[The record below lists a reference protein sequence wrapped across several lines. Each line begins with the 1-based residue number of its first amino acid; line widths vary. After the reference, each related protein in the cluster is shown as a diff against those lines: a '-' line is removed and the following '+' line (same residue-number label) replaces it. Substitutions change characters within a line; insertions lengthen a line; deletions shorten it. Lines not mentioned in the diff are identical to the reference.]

1 MFQAFADLFTPVNIS
16 YVLGGLGIT
25 LAVSVVTVLIS
36 IVFGTILGLLRNYE
50 RRVLGKIAAVY
61 IEIFRNTP
69 LLLWIM
75 ICFVMLSGG
84 TPIIR
89 GALGLTLYTSAV
101 IAEIVR
107 GGLNSIPQGQFEAA
121 ASQGFGFIQTLRYI
135 IIPQCFKAIIPSLM
149 SQIITTIKD
158 TSFLCQVAIAEFLYR
173 SKFILSMLPT
183 SGVVVS
189 SAHVM
194 VLYATVALVYFII
207 NFALSCVVRS
217 MQKRGS
223 KEVIVQTEA

>member
-1 MFQAFADLFTPVNIS
+1 MGQVISELFTPVNIT
-16 YVLGGLGIT
+16 YLLGGLGIT
-25 LAVSVVTVLIS
+25 LAVSVATVLIS
-36 IVFGTILGLLRNYE
+36 IVFGTILGLLRSYE

-84 TPIIR
+84 TPLVR

-107 GGLNSIPQGQFEAA
+107 GGLNSIAQGQFEAA
-121 ASQGFGFIQTLRYI
+121 ASQGFSFIQTLRYI
-135 IIPQCFKAIIPSLM
+135 IIPQCFKAIVPSLM

-173 SKFILSMLPT
+173 GKFILSMLPT
-183 SGVVVS
+183 YGTTVS

-194 VLYATVALVYFII
+194 VMYATVALVYFVI
-207 NFALSCVVRS
+207 NFALSCVVRR
-217 MQKRGS
+217 MQKRGTR
-223 KEVIVQTEA
+223 EVKIRVEG

>member
-135 IIPQCFKAIIPSLM
+135 IIPRCLT
-149 SQIITTIKD
+149 TTIKD

-194 VLYATVALVYFII
+194 VLYATVSLVYFII

>member
-1 MFQAFADLFTPVNIS
+1 M
-16 YVLGGLGIT
+16 GIT

-135 IIPQCFKAIIPSLM
+135 I
-149 SQIITTIKD
+149 
-158 TSFLCQVAIAEFLYR
+158 
-173 SKFILSMLPT
+173 
-183 SGVVVS
+183 
-189 SAHVM
+189 
-194 VLYATVALVYFII
+194 
-207 NFALSCVVRS
+207 N
-217 MQKRGS
+217 
-223 KEVIVQTEA
+223 

>member
-135 IIPQCFKAIIPSLM
+135 
-149 SQIITTIKD
+149 KD